1 MGRSR
6 IFMDLKRFFSDCV
19 DWDKRTAVLRDEEF
33 YHAVKVTRHKVGYKL
48 VICNGDDFDYNCE
61 VTEIT
66 KDALYARIESR
77 TENKTELKNPV
88 VLYIGVNKEIDTVV
102 QKAVEMGVRKIVP
115 FTSAHSNVDKINI
128 ERLNKIVVESSK
140 QCGRNRLAEICPL
153 VTYKEALFVA
163 KDTNILFYY
172 EYERNNKTCD
182 VSIDDREIS
191 VFIGSEGGFSSD
203 EVAYAKEAGAKLLT
217 LGDRI
222 LRVSTAVVSALTLV
236 IERRGEI

>member
-1 MGRSR
+1 
-6 IFMDLKRFFSDCV
+6 MDLKRFFSDCV
-19 DWDKRTAVLRDEEF
+19 DWEKKTAVLRDEEF

-48 VICNGDDFDYNCE
+48 VICNGDGDDYDYDCE

-66 KDALYARIESR
+66 KDALYAKIESR
-77 TENKTELKNPV
+77 TKNETELKNPV
-88 VLYIGVNKEIDTVV
+88 VLYIGVNKDIDTVV
-102 QKAVEMGVRKIVP
+102 QKAVEMGVMKIVP

-128 ERLNKIVVESSK
+128 DRLNKIVVESSK
-140 QCGRNRLAEICPL
+140 QCGRNRLTEVCPL
-153 VTYKEALFVA
+153 ITYKEAISVA
-163 KDTNILFYY
+163 KDTNIFFYY
-172 EYERNNKTCD
+172 EYERDNKTCD
-182 VSIDDREIS
+182 AAVDDGEIS

-217 LGDRI
+217 LGNRI

>member
-6 IFMDLKRFFSDCV
+6 ILMDLKRFFSDCV
-19 DWDKRTAVLRDEEF
+19 DWEKKTAVLRDEEF

-66 KDALYARIESR
+66 KDALYAKIENR
-77 TENKTELKNPV
+77 TKNETELKNPV
-88 VLYIGVNKEIDTVV
+88 VLYIGVNKDIDTVV
-102 QKAVEMGVRKIVP
+102 QKAVEMGARKIVP

-128 ERLNKIVVESSK
+128 DRLNKIVVESSK
-140 QCGRNRLAEICPL
+140 QCGRNRLAEVCPL
-153 VTYKEALFVA
+153 ITYKEAMSIA
-163 KDTNILFYY
+163 KDTNIFFYY
-172 EYERNNKTCD
+172 EYERDNKTCD
-182 VSIDDREIS
+182 AAVDDGEIS
-191 VFIGSEGGFSSD
+191 VFIGSEGGFSLD
-203 EVAYAKEAGAKLLT
+203 EVACAKEAGAKLLT
-217 LGDRI
+217 LGNRI